1 MKKKVLIFGAGSVGA
16 HHTYSAISNNCEVI
30 DCCISNILKIW
41 EIHISPIKIIMLI
54 KIYFK

>member
-1 MKKKVLIFGAGSVGA
+1 MSKNGIKGPIKLGNTNIVVLI
-16 HHTYSAISNNCEVI
+16 ISNNCEVI